1 MSTVDEGAL
10 GRGESGRG
18 ERPGCTV
25 SSGVLSGGRDGTA
38 GGTDAVGDPFGVGEL
53 CRSVPT
59 PAGPRGSQRG
69 MRNTALGGG
78 PALVLALGL
87 FCKSWTQSM
96 RSALSSRVTRGEVVR
111 PPDH

>member
-38 GGTDAVGDPFGVGEL
+38 GGTDAVGDPFGVGEP
-53 CRSVPT
+53 CWSIPT

-69 MRNTALGGG
+69 MRNTVLGAL
-78 PALVLALGL
+78 LK
-87 FCKSWTQSM
+87 CKSRACS
-96 RSALSSRVTRGEVVR
+96 RLSIGGWRWVIFNKPPGDSFARVG
-111 PPDH
+111 HKA